1 MFTRQKETLNQKI
14 DFKRILEVTLKNSSN
29 AKKKLCLQQ
38 LLIREKRG
46 FLQIFFAVVQQFFLH
61 VIFIYKFYQNDLL
74 CPQNIKFYK
83 FKTEKI
89 SWHISIVHL
98 KIGKENYLKFKKFGE
113 HKDWQMNVFFGFV
126 VVARTRRR
134 LKKFNCGYKYISELW
149 KKKQS
154 DVLRFLKRIRAWNY
168 RQLPRVHRTT
178 RPTRPDKAHML
189 GYKRVPGFVVYRVR
203 VKRGGRRRPNRKGVV
218 YGKPANQVLL
228 QKEKNK
234 CEEEKRKQ
242 DGINQL
248 KNTKNLRSIAEERV
262 GKIAANLRVLNSYH
276 VTEDGSYKW
285 YEVILVDP
293 RHKVLHL
300 LKQIFLFFC
309 FFL

>member
-1 MFTRQKETLNQKI
+1 MSLQTKFYRVGTLTRKQRYGLSRRDI
-14 DFKRILEVTLKNSSN
+14 AL
-29 AKKKLCLQQ
+29 KKK
-38 LLIREKRG
+38 KRKG
-46 FLQIFFAVVQQFFLH
+46 
-61 VIFIYKFYQNDLL
+61 K
-74 CPQNIKFYK
+74 
-83 FKTEKI
+83 KT
-89 SWHISIVHL
+89 VY
-98 KIGKENYLKFKKFGE
+98 G
-113 HKDWQMNVFFGFV
+113 
-126 VVARTRRR
+126 
-134 LKKFNCGYKYISELW
+134 GYKYISELW

-218 YGKPANQVLL
+218 YGKPANQ
-228 QKEKNK
+228 
-234 CEEEKRKQ
+234 
-242 DGINQL
+242 GINQL

-293 RHKVLHL
+293 RHKVDFYD
-300 LKQIFLFFC
+300 KKIFLLHENSHIFLKFTEDYAEKVIWHTKKDHQCDPTGNEDKEHNCGDIVKRSKRQKTKREKRNSFIELPFEDLFFV
-309 FFL
+309 FLCSCRVTPYFDWKLFQWIIVKIKID